1 MPLARDPNR
10 RIWAS
15 GMVATIPEAM
25 TLMRGA
31 IVMAEAVERVAFIA
45 GILAR
50 ELQGCHAALPLDFN

>member
-1 MPLARDPNR
+1 
-10 RIWAS
+10 
-15 GMVATIPEAM
+15 MVAAIPEAM

-31 IVMAEAVERVAFIA
+31 IVMVEAVERVAFIA